1 MTAENPY
8 AVLFEPVRIGPVT
21 ARNRFYQV
29 PHCAGL
35 GHAAPRAN
43 AAMRGVKAEGGWA
56 VVSTEEAE
64 IHPTSDLSPA
74 REQRIWDD
82 ADRTHLEWLTEAVH
96 AHGALAAVELVHNG
110 FHCTNYQTRVPPLA
124 PAPVPNDARQP
135 VQARRMDLADIR
147 ALRRWHADAVRRAI
161 TAGFDIVYVYAGHDM
176 SILQHM
182 LLARYNDRSDAYG
195 GSLEN
200 RVRLAREI
208 LEDAR
213 EAADG
218 RAAVAFRFAVTE
230 LMGADGLQHDGEG
243 RDIVGMLAELPDLW
257 DVNISGWPNDSQ
269 TTRLAPQEGYQEPYT
284 AFVKDLTSKP
294 VVGVGRFTSP
304 DAMVAQIR
312 RGALDLIGSARP
324 SIADPFLPAKIREGR
339 LDEIRECIGCNVC
352 VASDNQM
359 VPIRCTQNPTI
370 GEEWRR
376 GWHPERIE
384 HAASGEPVLVV
395 GAGPAGL
402 ECADALLR
410 RGYPVTVAE
419 ASATLGGRAAREA
432 RLPGLSSWVRVADHR
447 LQHLREHANAA
458 LYPVSPLTAGEIL
471 GFGFRHVFLAT
482 GARWRRDGVGGH
494 GRHAIRGLERAHVF
508 SPDDIMAARL
518 PAGDVVVYDDE
529 HGYLGGALAEHLQ
542 AQGCRVALV
551 TPAAEPSVWLH
562 NTLEQPAVHRRL
574 LEAGVTLHPH
584 RAVTAVDGRAA
595 ELACVHTGRTEPV
608 ACDALLPVTERV
620 PEDGLYRAL
629 AADPDGLERAGI
641 ATLRLIGDAEAPGS
655 LAAAVY
661 AGHLAA
667 RSFEADPAE
676 VEAALF
682 RREMP
687 LHASG

>member
-35 GHAAPRAN
+35 GHVSPRAN
-43 AAMRGVKAEGGWA
+43 AVMRGVKAEGGWA

-110 FHCTNYQTRVPPLA
+110 FHCTNFYTRVPPLA

-147 ALRRWHADAVRRAI
+147 ALRRWHADAVRRAV
-161 TAGFDIVYVYAGHDM
+161 AVGFDIVYVYAGHDM
-176 SILQHM
+176 SMLQHM
-182 LLARYNDRSDAYG
+182 LVTRYNDRSDAYG

-200 RVRLAREI
+200 RVRLVREI

-213 EAADG
+213 EVADG
-218 RAAVAFRFAVTE
+218 RAAVAFRFAVEE
-230 LMGADGLQHDGEG
+230 LMGADGLQHDGEA

-269 TTRLAPQEGYQEPYT
+269 TTRLAPQEGYQAPYT
-284 AFVKDLTSKP
+284 AFVKALTSKP
-294 VVGVGRFTSP
+294 VVGVGRYTSP

-312 RGALDLIGSARP
+312 QGTLDLIGSARP
-324 SIADPFLPAKIREGR
+324 SIADPFLPMKIREGR
-339 LDEIRECIGCNVC
+339 LAEIRECIGCNVC
-352 VASDNQM
+352 VASDNLC
-359 VPIRCTQNPTI
+359 VPIRCTQNPTV

-384 HAASGEPVLVV
+384 AAVSGEPVLVV

-410 RGYPVTVAE
+410 RGYPVTLAE

-447 LQHLREHANAA
+447 LQHLREHANAD
-458 LYPVSPLTAGEIL
+458 LYPVSPLTAGDVL

-494 GRHAIRGLERAHVF
+494 GRNPIRGLDRAHVF

-562 NTLEQPAVHRRL
+562 NTLEQPAVHKRL
-574 LEAGVTLHPH
+574 LEAGVRLHPH

-595 ELACVHTGRTEPV
+595 ELACVHTGRTERV
-608 ACDALLPVTERV
+608 ACDALVPVTERV

-629 AADPDGLERAGI
+629 AADPDALERAGI
-641 ATLRLIGDAEAPGS
+641 ATLRILGDADAPGS

-687 LHASG
+687 LHVSG